1 MIIFIKLEIFLS
13 SRNLPQNGEDCDVQN
28 KKYYGWGTGGGRVR
42 VSYGKDGV
50 SSVHFMKAY
59 EVEV

>member
-28 KKYYGWGTGGGRVR
+28 KKYYGWGGGEGGYVFRMVKMEFLLCI
-42 VSYGKDGV
+42 S
-50 SSVHFMKAY
+50 
-59 EVEV
+59 